1 MSPEIAEA
9 LHKQTRRLLVIA
21 EKAVVTEVKREL
33 ASVAAALAQLAE
45 MLERNSGGSES

>member
-1 MSPEIAEA
+1 MSLKVAQA
-9 LHKQTRRLLVIA
+9 LRRETRRVLAIA

-45 MLERNSGGSES
+45 MVERESSGSES